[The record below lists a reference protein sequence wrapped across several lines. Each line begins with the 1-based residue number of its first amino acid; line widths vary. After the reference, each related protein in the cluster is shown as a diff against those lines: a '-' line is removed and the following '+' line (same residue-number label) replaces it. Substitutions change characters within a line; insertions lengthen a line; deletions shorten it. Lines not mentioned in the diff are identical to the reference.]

1 MSILGFLFKSKK
13 EMARENT
20 KQVKVGKYT
29 LTSHVQNR
37 IADKTRKTSKVD
49 VIDNLFTRPNA
60 KTNVRIDEF
69 GRPSY
74 NRVGKRITTSV
85 NPENHNVVSCRPIS
99 KQETKKFSEKRYL
112 EWLKTRDF
120 SNYVLPDRQMF
131 VLDLDKH
138 IKFSIE
144 TLKAP

>member
-29 LTSHVQNR
+29 LTSHIQNR

-99 KQETKKFSEKRYL
+99 KQEIKKFDLQNVGKRGRTKYVKRNSKKQIHTKS
-112 EWLKTRDF
+112 KTR
-120 SNYVLPDRQMF
+120 SKKN
-131 VLDLDKH
+131 
-138 IKFSIE
+138 S
-144 TLKAP
+144 